1 MIKKALK
8 YLLSFSLAVL
18 FFWLA
23 FKDFTVA
30 DFERLLKT
38 ISGVNLNLI
47 IAVIVAIV
55 ISNVIRA
62 WRWSLLLSTVKE
74 RMNLLNLYN
83 STMIGYAVNMVLPRV
98 GEISK
103 AVNLSKY
110 ENIDVKKVLASVV
123 IERILDTL
131 VFAMLLAISSFAFR
145 HKINEVFGNI
155 DFLGV
160 QMPLEM
166 MSYLM
171 LLMTVMLLVL
181 FAALSLYPEKV
192 AEIIESG
199 FSKISE
205 KLAARASEFVKA
217 FIEGA
222 GALKQPTKY
231 LEIIISSFVIWF
243 IYLLGTLLP
252 MYAMNYDAKY
262 GLGFMEAM
270 ATMSISAFGQ
280 FVTPA
285 GAGTYQYICQ
295 TILSD
300 LFDVLLPE
308 ASAFA
313 LLTFAISFFTSGLFG
328 LLSIVWQSYF
338 VLRYESNE
346 KNNVEKHDQT
356 TANNSIV

>member
-1 MIKKALK
+1 MIKKAVK

-23 FKDFTVA
+23 FKDFTVE
-30 DFERLLKT
+30 DFKRLLKT
-38 ISGVNLNLI
+38 ISGVDLTLI
-47 IAVIVAIV
+47 IAVVIAIV
-55 ISNVIRA
+55 VSNILRA
-62 WRWSLLLSTVKE
+62 WRWGLLLSTVKE
-74 RMNLLNLYN
+74 KMSLLHLYN
-83 STMIGYAVNMVLPRV
+83 STMIGYAVNMILPRV

-110 ENIDVKKVLASVV
+110 EKIDVKKVLASVV

-145 HKINEVFGNI
+145 HKINAVFGDI
-155 DFLGV
+155 DFLGIR
-160 QMPLEM
+160 MPLEM

-171 LLMTVMLLVL
+171 LLMTILLL
-181 FAALSLYPEKV
+181 IFFAALSLYPQQIATMIEKRV
-192 AEIIESG
+192 
-199 FSKISE
+199 SKIST
-205 KLAARASEFVKA
+205 KAASKASEIVKS
-217 FIEGA
+217 FIEGS
-222 GALKQPTKY
+222 GALKQPAKY
-231 LEIIISSFVIWF
+231 FEIIISSFVIWF

-252 MYAMNYDAKY
+252 MFAMGFDKHY

-300 LFDVLLPE
+300 LFGVLLPE

-313 LLTFAISFFTSGLFG
+313 LLTFAISLFTSGVFG
-328 LLSIVWQSYF
+328 ILSIIWQSYF
-338 VLRYESNE
+338 SLSE
-346 KNNVEKHDQT
+346 KKAIKNTNQT
-356 TANNSIV
+356 TVNNIIL